1 MERVVIV
8 QIRVKKKKKKDGQ
21 GEGERAKKRERW
33 LRLCVLVCLM
43 ALRLL
48 SAAAEAEICSRS
60 NQMKLNE
67 CFSFTKTSRQTF
79 FFIIITIFLTHGLA
93 WFIKNESRLYRSHP
107 VSHCQHLDPPPFLTL
122 PGFDLSLMVLM
133 ASFQPCARFDGSSEE
148 CCILCPS

>member
-1 MERVVIV
+1 MIV
-8 QIRVKKKKKKDGQ
+8 QIRVKKKKIKKKDGE

-48 SAAAEAEICSRS
+48 SAAAAEAEICSRS

-79 FFIIITIFLTHGLA
+79 FFIIIISLTRGLA
-93 WFIKNESRLYRSHP
+93 WLIKNESRLYRSHP
-107 VSHCQHLDPPPFLTL
+107 VSHC
-122 PGFDLSLMVLM
+122 
-133 ASFQPCARFDGSSEE
+133 
-148 CCILCPS
+148 